1 MSKIREQA
9 EVLAKPVAEKL
20 GLTLYEIEYKKEGAD
35 WHLTF
40 YIDKE
45 GGVDL
50 NDCETFS
57 HEMSDILDANDPI
70 ESNYILTV
78 SSPGI
83 ERRLTQD
90 WHYTAVVGSEIEVKL
105 FAAKDGEKRF
115 SGILLFFENGVITLQ
130 TEDHGKVEIK
140 TEEVSAAKTVYHF

>member
-9 EVLAKPVAEKL
+9 EVLAKPIAEKL
-20 GLTLYEIEYKKEGAD
+20 GLVLYEIEYKKEGSD

-40 YIDKE
+40 YIDKD

-50 NDCETFS
+50 NDCEAFS
-57 HEMSDILDANDPI
+57 HEMSDILDEKDPI
-70 ESNYILTV
+70 ESNYILSV

-90 WHYTAVVGSEIEVKL
+90 WHYTAVIGKEIEVKL
-105 FAAKDGEKRF
+105 YAAKNGEKKF
-115 SGILLFFENGVITLQ
+115 TGILKSFEGGNVVLE
-130 TEDHGKVEIK
+130 TEHGSVEI
-140 TEEVSAAKTVYHF
+140 EISEISAAKLVYHF